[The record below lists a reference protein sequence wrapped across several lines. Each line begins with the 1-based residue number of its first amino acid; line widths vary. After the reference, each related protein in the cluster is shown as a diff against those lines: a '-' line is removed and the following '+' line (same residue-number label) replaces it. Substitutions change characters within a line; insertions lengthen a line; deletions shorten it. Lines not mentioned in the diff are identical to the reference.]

1 MKKQVLK
8 LMLLALIVVV
18 TSCSSSNDPLPNV
31 NTITFTVNGLA
42 RTVNANNITIQTMSD
57 GGVNGGPVV
66 VISGAVDNAFNETI
80 SISIKEGVTGNN
92 SLNAIGYANVSEGVD
107 ITYVP
112 TVTVGITCGASATS
126 NTINFVTDIND
137 GTQVSGSFTLSIQTC
152 VNGSIV
158 TDTLNNGVFN
168 VSF

>member
-1 MKKQVLK
+1 MKKQILK
-8 LMLLALIVVV
+8 LMLLALTVLV

-31 NTITFTVNGLA
+31 NTITFTVNGVA
-42 RTVNANNITIQTMSD
+42 RTVNANNITIQTVAN
-57 GGVNGGPVV
+57 GGVNGENII
-66 VISGAVDNAFNETI
+66 VINGAVDNAFNETI

-92 SLNAIGYANVSEGVD
+92 SLSAIGYANVSDGID

-112 TVTVGITCGASATS
+112 TVTGSITCGASTTS
-126 NTINFVTDIND
+126 NMVSFVTDIND
-137 GTQVSGSFTLSIQTC
+137 GIQVSGSFTLTIQTC

-158 TDTLNNGVFN
+158 TDTLSNGVFN